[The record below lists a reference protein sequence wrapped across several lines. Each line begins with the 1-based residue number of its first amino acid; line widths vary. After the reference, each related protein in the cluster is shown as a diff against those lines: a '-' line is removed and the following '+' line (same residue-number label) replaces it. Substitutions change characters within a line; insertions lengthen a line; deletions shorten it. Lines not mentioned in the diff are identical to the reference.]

1 MPQQPRIL
9 VDREAQGGIMAGTK
23 QEKSKSIDFEAAQED
38 REESRHEAE
47 EVEQQDL
54 IRAERIQEP
63 TIPRSTVS
71 TGAAPT
77 KRVPKISNQRQDPRK
92 NQSWTRRP
100 TLS

>member
-54 IRAERIQEP
+54 NQGGTDTGTHDSTKHGVNWGRAYKTHAKEIKP
-63 TIPRSTVS
+63 K
-71 TGAAPT
+71 AASGKKPIVDT
-77 KRVPKISNQRQDPRK
+77 TSD
-92 NQSWTRRP
+92 S
-100 TLS
+100 